1 MKILFVV
8 VFYLKKM
15 KKQFRIKKTK
25 EIDATIHHRKSYGN
39 KFFVVYYKENS
50 FNHFR
55 FAVSIGKKYG
65 NAVMRN
71 KIKRQIRMIFA
82 SIEDLPRIDY
92 VVVVK
97 KDADKLTYTEI
108 ERNIK
113 NLIKKT
119 REMEIKNETK

>member
-1 MKILFVV
+1 
-8 VFYLKKM
+8 M
-15 KKQFRIKKTK
+15 KKQYRIKKTK
-25 EIDATIHHRKSYGN
+25 EIDAIIHNKKSFGS
-39 KFFVVYYKENS
+39 KVFVVYYKENS
-50 FNHFR
+50 FDHFR
-55 FAVSIGKKYG
+55 YAISIGKKYG

-71 KIKRQIRMIFA
+71 KIKRQIRMILA
-82 SIEDLPRIDY
+82 SIESLPRIDY

-97 KDADKLTYTEI
+97 KDANKLTYTEI